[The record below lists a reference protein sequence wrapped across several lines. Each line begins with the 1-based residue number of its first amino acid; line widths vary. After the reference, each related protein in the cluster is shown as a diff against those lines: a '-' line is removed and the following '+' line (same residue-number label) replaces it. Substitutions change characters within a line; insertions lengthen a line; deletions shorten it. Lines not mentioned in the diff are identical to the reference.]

1 MARRRILLA
10 LSVGLAALIVAGCG
24 RDDFSNDPRPP
35 VPAEITVKI
44 GDGEVAV
51 SPSEFGAG
59 LVNFTIANFEDTPAV
74 LVIEGPLD
82 AVSNEVAPGGNLQ
95 LKTELETGEYEA
107 SAEGVNARPFT
118 FTVGEE
124 RESGQDE
131 LLLP

>member
-1 MARRRILLA
+1 MARRRTLLA

-24 RDDFSNDPRPP
+24 RDDFDNDPRPP

-44 GDGEVAV
+44 GDGEVSV

-59 LVNFTIANFEDTPAV
+59 LVNFTIANFEDSPAV
-74 LVIEGPLD
+74 LQIEGPVD
-82 AVSNEVAPGGNLQ
+82 AVSNEVPPNGNVQ
-95 LKTELETGEYEA
+95 LKTEIETGEYEA
-107 SAEGVNARPFT
+107 SADGVEARPFT

-124 RESGQDE
+124 RESGQND